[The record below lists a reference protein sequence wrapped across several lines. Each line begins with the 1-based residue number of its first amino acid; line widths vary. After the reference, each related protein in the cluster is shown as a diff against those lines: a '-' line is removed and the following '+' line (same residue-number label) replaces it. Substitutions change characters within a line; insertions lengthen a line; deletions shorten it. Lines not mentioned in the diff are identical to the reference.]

1 MPGSI
6 SMVPPAQLQPGLSAM
21 GGKVQQ
27 ASGGV
32 KLGAN
37 VVVSLQAVST
47 TDQDAAALAGTLRSL
62 AGTADLFVKDTYMQA
77 GTLLQSL
84 NVTVDGLVTKVSLS
98 VPETQIEQMMQA
110 AHASTPHGESAPQR
124 GMDPRSG
131 VLSGSLP
138 PPGATPQRI
147 RIGSAVQKAKLV
159 QRAAPV
165 YPPLALQARISG
177 VVRLNAIIGKDGT
190 VENLTVVSGHPLLV
204 QPAMDAVKQWVY
216 QPTFLNGEA
225 VEVVTQ
231 VEVNFTLEQ

>member
-1 MPGSI
+1 
-6 SMVPPAQLQPGLSAM
+6 MVPPAQLQPGLSAM

-98 VPETQIEQMMQA
+98 VPETQIEQ
-110 AHASTPHGESAPQR
+110 
-124 GMDPRSG
+124 
-131 VLSGSLP
+131 LSL
-138 PPGATPQRI
+138 I
-147 RIGSAVQKAKLV
+147 HI
-159 QRAAPV
+159 
-165 YPPLALQARISG
+165 
-177 VVRLNAIIGKDGT
+177 
-190 VENLTVVSGHPLLV
+190 
-204 QPAMDAVKQWVY
+204 
-216 QPTFLNGEA
+216 
-225 VEVVTQ
+225 
-231 VEVNFTLEQ
+231 